1 MAHPLICY
9 SAPEVAKVTGL
20 SLSLVRKSTR
30 NGKIPHLKVGRRII
44 YPVTAIH
51 EWLLTNT
58 IGSTPTEKGDDSD
71 G

>member
-1 MAHPLICY
+1 MVHPLICY

-20 SLSLVRKSTR
+20 SLSLVRKLTR

-44 YPVTAIH
+44 YPETVIH

-58 IGSTPTEKGDDSD
+58 IGSPPTEKGDDSD